1 MKHIFAVFIL
11 FLAIHTYAD
20 DGGQLTA
27 RLQSIVIPEITIIDQ
42 PFNEAINI
50 ILAAC
55 AKTQTNQWTPGV
67 ILNLGKIPAHTVS
80 IHAKDISLLELLQR
94 FVSTIDLV
102 VTVEENAVVIK
113 QSENTNRV
121 EQAVPGYAAQGAPK
135 VNFNVRR

>member
-1 MKHIFAVFIL
+1 MKHIIAAFIL

-67 ILNLGKIPAHTVS
+67 ILNLGKIPAYTVS

-94 FVSTIDLV
+94 FVSTIDLL
-102 VTVEENAVVIK
+102 VTVEKNAVVIK
-113 QSENTNRV
+113 QLENTNSA
-121 EQAVPGYAAQGAPK
+121 E
-135 VNFNVRR
+135 

>member
-67 ILNLGKIPAHTVS
+67 ILILGKIPAHTVS

-113 QSENTNRV
+113 QSEKTNRV
-121 EQAVPGYAAQGAPK
+121 EQAGPGYPPQGVGSADP
-135 VNFNVRR
+135 

>member
-1 MKHIFAVFIL
+1 MKHIIAAFIL

-20 DGGQLTA
+20 DGGQLSA
-27 RLQSIVIPEITIIDQ
+27 RLQSIVIPEISIIDQ

-113 QSENTNRV
+113 QSEKTNRV
-121 EQAVPGYAAQGAPK
+121 EQAGPGYPPQGVGSPDP
-135 VNFNVRR
+135 